1 MTNVLVFNP
10 IRKVGILTVISF
22 RKVGVPVLVFLIE
35 NAGVHLDY
43 SDVEYGQNNFVSVI
57 LRYMHV

>member
-10 IRKVGILTVISF
+10 IRKVGILTVTSF

-43 SDVEYGQNNFVSVI
+43 SDVEYRQNNFVSVI